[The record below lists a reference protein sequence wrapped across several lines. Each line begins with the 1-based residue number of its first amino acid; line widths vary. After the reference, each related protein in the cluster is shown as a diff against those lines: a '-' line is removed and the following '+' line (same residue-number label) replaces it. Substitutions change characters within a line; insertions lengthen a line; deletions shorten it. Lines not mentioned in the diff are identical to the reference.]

1 MVWKIVVP
9 IAVVVVALVV
19 VLAVVG
25 GDSKED
31 KALAQV
37 CGARADISQ
46 QVKTLQNLTPGS
58 AADQAKQSL
67 QAIGDDLKSIADA
80 RADLAEGRRGEIQ
93 SANQAFVAGVKDAG
107 GSVTDLASL
116 QTAAGD
122 VKAAAQKLA
131 QTYAASYGK
140 VDCSQS

>member
-1 MVWKIVVP
+1 MIWKIVGA
-9 IAVVVVALVV
+9 IAAVVVVVIVV
-19 VLAVVG
+19 VVATSG
-25 GDSKED
+25 GDSKSD

-46 QVKTLQNLTPGS
+46 QLKTLRGLSPGNG

-67 QAIGDDLKSIADA
+67 QAIADDVKSIASA
-80 RADLAEGRRGEIQ
+80 RADLSDARRSEVQ
-93 SANQAFVAGVKDAG
+93 SANQTFVSGVKDAA

-116 QTAAGD
+116 QTAGAN
-122 VKAAAQKLA
+122 VKGAAQKLA

-140 VDCSQS
+140 I

>member
-1 MVWKIVVP
+1 VVWKILGA
-9 IAVVVVALVV
+9 ITAVVVVVIV
-19 VLAVVG
+19 VLAITG
-25 GDSKED
+25 GDSKSD

-46 QVKTLQNLTPGS
+46 QLKTLQGLTPGS
-58 AADQAKQSL
+58 AREQAKASL
-67 QAIGDDLKSIADA
+67 QAIADDLRTIADA
-80 RADLAEGRRGEIQ
+80 RADLSDARRGEIQ
-93 SANQAFVAGVKDAG
+93 SANDTFVASVKDAA

-131 QTYAASYGK
+131 QSYTATYGK
-140 VDCSQS
+140 IDCNEA